1 MALAFMDSMGIRSG
15 EKTKFTD
22 DELSGF
28 PVTRRSSTETVRVT
42 IDLTARNAG
51 TDAAGP
57 TGANLD

>member
-1 MALAFMDSMGIRSG
+1 MRSG

-28 PVTRRSSTETVRVT
+28 PVTRTSSPDTVHVA
-42 IDLTARNAG
+42 IDLTARNAN

-57 TGANLD
+57 TGARLD